1 MRYRIGE
8 VAQLF
13 GLSKGGVRYLEQRG
27 FIHSYR
33 DENNSYRYYDRV
45 QVTAIKK
52 IRFYQALGFS
62 LEEAAV
68 LVKIKDSGQLMDR
81 MLCKEHELATQI
93 EQTRKMIGALKA
105 HTGKI
110 SAAKSL
116 GSSWITAHRPAMY
129 RISVWEDLD
138 SKSESHQKG
147 PDKASD
153 PVTYRE
159 RMEAESSFISC
170 IPNVLLSIL
179 IRKQE
184 GDYLIARG
192 SCIEEADAQRLGVAP
207 NSQVDYYP
215 RHTDC
220 YYSVVKIGLEKQ
232 GIRHI
237 TDKVDDME
245 SHGEM
250 LSGDIIGRMLIE
262 GEAYHE
268 IWIPF
273 KRTC

>member
-13 GLSKGGVRYLEQRG
+13 GLTKGGVRYLEQRG
-27 FIHSYR
+27 FIHSCR

-68 LVKIKDSGQLMDR
+68 LMKIKDSGQLMER
-81 MLCKEHELATQI
+81 MLRKEHELTTQI

-105 HTGKI
+105 HSGKI
-110 SAAKSL
+110 SSAKSL
-116 GSSWITAHRPAMY
+116 GSCWITVNRPAMY

-138 SKSESHQKG
+138 GGSEYKG
-147 PDKASD
+147 PDKISD
-153 PVTYRE
+153 AVTYRQ
-159 RMEAESSFISC
+159 RMEAESTFISC

-179 IRKQE
+179 IRKQ
-184 GDYLIARG
+184 GDGYLIARG
-192 SCIEEADAQRLGVAP
+192 SCIEEADAQRLGVAT

-215 RHTDC
+215 IHPDC

-232 GIRHI
+232 GIKKI
-237 TDKVDDME
+237 TEKVDDME
-245 SHGEM
+245 QHGEM
-250 LSGDIIGRMLIE
+250 LSGDIIGRMLIA

>member
-13 GLSKGGVRYLEQRG
+13 GLTKGGVRYLEERG
-27 FIHSYR
+27 FIHSLR
-33 DENNSYRYYDRV
+33 DDNNGYRYYDRK

-52 IRFYQALGFS
+52 IRYYQALGFS
-62 LEEAAV
+62 LEEAAD
-68 LVKIKDSGQLMDR
+68 LMQIKDSGQLLER
-81 MLCKEHELATQI
+81 MLRKEHELVTQI
-93 EQTRKMIGALKA
+93 EQTRKMIGALKNHA
-105 HTGKI
+105 DKI
-110 SAAKSL
+110 SSAKSL
-116 GSSWITAHRPAMY
+116 GSTWIMAHRPAMY
-129 RISVWEDLD
+129 RISVWDDLD
-138 SKSESHQKG
+138 CGNELHIA
-147 PDKASD
+147 DKTSD
-153 PVTYRE
+153 SVTYRE

-179 IRKQE
+179 IRKQDD
-184 GDYLIARG
+184 GYLIARG
-192 SCIEEADAQRLGVAP
+192 SCIEEADAQKLGVAP
-207 NSQVDYYP
+207 NRQVDYYP
-215 RHTDC
+215 RHADC

-237 TDKVDDME
+237 TDKVNEME

-273 KRTC
+273 KHNS

>member
-13 GLSKGGVRYLEQRG
+13 GLTKGGVRYLEQRG
-27 FIHSYR
+27 FIHSQR
-33 DENNSYRYYDRV
+33 DENNSYRYYDRK

-52 IRFYQALGFS
+52 IRHYQALGFS
-62 LEEAAV
+62 LEEGAV
-68 LVKIKDSGQLMDR
+68 LMQIKDSGQLLER
-81 MLCKEHELATQI
+81 MLHKEHELSEQI
-93 EQTRKMIGALKA
+93 EQTRKVIGALKA

-110 SAAKSL
+110 SSAKLL
-116 GSSWITAHRPAMY
+116 GSNWITAHRPAMY

-138 SKSESHQKG
+138 SASEFYKTSL
-147 PDKASD
+147 DKTSD
-153 PVTYRE
+153 PTTYRE

-184 GDYLIARG
+184 GGYLIARG
-192 SCIEEADAQRLGVAP
+192 SCIEEADAQRLGVAT
-207 NSQVDYYP
+207 NSQVDYA
-215 RHTDC
+215 
-220 YYSVVKIGLEKQ
+220 VVKMGLEKQ
-232 GIRHI
+232 GIKLI

-245 SHGEM
+245 RNGEM

-273 KRTC
+273 KRVG